1 MKPNKKY
8 FIKLNYRSA
17 KDYTIL
23 SDHIVQFILKEYV

>member
-8 FIKLNYRSA
+8 FIKLNSRTTT
-17 KDYTIL
+17 DYTIL